1 MSLWNLICQAALLDM
16 ICEWLSPKKHKQRPD
31 TDYNMYQEWTEDD
44 DQVADLESIQNDYD
58 KLTEYYRKRLNSAQ
72 DDLYDDIYDDW

>member
-1 MSLWNLICQAALLDM
+1 MD
-16 ICEWLSPKKHKQRPD
+16 H
-31 TDYNMYQEWTEDD
+31 EWTEDD

-58 KLTEYYRKRLNSAQ
+58 KLTEYYQERLNSAQ

>member
-16 ICEWLSPKKHKQRPD
+16 ICEWLFPERTEQCPD
-31 TDYNMYQEWTEDD
+31 TDHNMDHEWTEDD

-58 KLTEYYRKRLNSAQ
+58 KLTEYYQERLNSAQ